1 MRKDDAEI
9 SDYDVADYLKTEI
22 EVRYF
27 LEEILNAN
35 DPKLL
40 QMALGDVARSAG
52 MAKIAKKAG
61 LNRESLYKALKEEAH
76 PRFETVMRVF
86 NAMGMKL
93 SLTPYVAEKPA
104 KYSAKK
110 EPKIKK
116 GGVPP
121 SSKASCLKTSPSS
134 LRASRRT
141 SSSRGRQCRKAKS
154 VPRGS
159 GRP

>member
-110 EPKIKK
+110 QPKTKK
-116 GGVPP
+116 GDVFTP
-121 SSKASCLKTSPSS
+121 SFP
-134 LRASRRT
+134 RASRRT

-154 VPRGS
+154 MPRGS

>member
-9 SDYDVADYLKTEI
+9 SDWDVADYLKTKI

-104 KYSAKK
+104 KYSTKK
-110 EPKIKK
+110 EPKTKK
-116 GGVPP
+116 GDVFIP
-121 SSKASCLKTSPSS
+121 SFP
-134 LRASRRT
+134 RASRKT

>member
-104 KYSAKK
+104 KYSTKK
-110 EPKIKK
+110 EPKTKK
-116 GGVPP
+116 GDVFIP
-121 SSKASCLKTSPSS
+121 SSS
-134 LRASRRT
+134 RASRRT

>member
-9 SDYDVADYLKTEI
+9 ADYDVADYLKTEI

-104 KYSAKK
+104 KYSTKK
-110 EPKIKK
+110 EPKTKK
-116 GGVPP
+116 GDVFIP
-121 SSKASCLKTSPSS
+121 SFP
-134 LRASRRT
+134 RASRRT
-141 SSSRGRQCRKAKS
+141 SSSRGRQCRKEES
-154 VPRGS
+154 EQRGS

>member
-9 SDYDVADYLKTEI
+9 SDWDVADYLKTEI

-104 KYSAKK
+104 KYSTKK
-110 EPKIKK
+110 EPKTKK
-116 GGVPP
+116 GDVFTP
-121 SSKASCLKTSPSS
+121 SPS
-134 LRASRRT
+134 RASRRT

-154 VPRGS
+154 APQGS

>member
-9 SDYDVADYLKTEI
+9 SDYDVADYLRTEI

-93 SLTPYVAEKPA
+93 SLTPYVAETPA
-104 KYSAKK
+104 KYSTKK
-110 EPKIKK
+110 EPKTKK
-116 GGVPP
+116 GDVFIP
-121 SSKASCLKTSPSS
+121 SFP
-134 LRASRRT
+134 RASRRT
-141 SSSRGRQCRKAKS
+141 SSSRGRQCQRAKS

>member
-116 GGVPP
+116 GDVFIP
-121 SSKASCLKTSPSS
+121 SFP
-134 LRASRRT
+134 RASQKT

>member
-9 SDYDVADYLKTEI
+9 SDWDVADYLKTEE

-35 DPKLL
+35 DPKLW

-76 PRFETVMRVF
+76 PRFETVMRVL

-93 SLTPYVAEKPA
+93 SLTPCVAEKPA

-110 EPKIKK
+110 ESKTKK
-116 GGVPP
+116 GDVPP
-121 SSKASCLKTSPSS
+121 CTVVSRLKATLSPS
-134 LRASRRT
+134 RASRRT
-141 SSSRGRQCRKAKS
+141 SSSRGRQCRRAKS

>member
-27 LEEILNAN
+27 LEEILNA
-35 DPKLL
+35 
-40 QMALGDVARSAG
+40 
-52 MAKIAKKAG
+52 
-61 LNRESLYKALKEEAH
+61 KALKEEAH

-116 GGVPP
+116 GDVPP

-134 LRASRRT
+134 SRASRRT

-154 VPRGS
+154 MPRGS

>member
-9 SDYDVADYLKTEI
+9 SDYDVADYLKTEK

-52 MAKIAKKAG
+52 MAKIAKNAG

-93 SLTPYVAEKPA
+93 SLTPYVAEKSA

-116 GGVPP
+116 GDVPP
-121 SSKASCLKTSPSS
+121 SSKASSLKASPSPS
-134 LRASRRT
+134 RVSRRT
-141 SSSRGRQCRKAKS
+141 SSSRGRQCQRAKS

>member
-110 EPKIKK
+110 EPKKKK
-116 GGVPP
+116 GDVF
-121 SSKASCLKTSPSS
+121 TPSS
-134 LRASRRT
+134 LRVLRRT

-154 VPRGS
+154 EPRGS

>member
-9 SDYDVADYLKTEI
+9 SDWDVADYLKTEI

-104 KYSAKK
+104 KYSTKK
-110 EPKIKK
+110 EPKTKK
-116 GGVPP
+116 GDVFIP
-121 SSKASCLKTSPSS
+121 SFP
-134 LRASRRT
+134 RASRKT

>member
-104 KYSAKK
+104 KYSTKK
-110 EPKIKK
+110 EPKTKK
-116 GGVPP
+116 GDVFIP
-121 SSKASCLKTSPSS
+121 SFP
-134 LRASRRT
+134 RASRRT

>member
-9 SDYDVADYLKTEI
+9 SDWDVADYLKTEI

-104 KYSAKK
+104 KYS
-110 EPKIKK
+110 
-116 GGVPP
+116 
-121 SSKASCLKTSPSS
+121 SKVAISLAMPLKYRLCVFS
-134 LRASRRT
+134 LRVLRHTCSI
-141 SSSRGRQCRKAKS
+141 GFKS
-154 VPRGS
+154 GE
-159 GRP
+159 